1 MKVVITAD
9 HAGFDFAQ
17 DMVSFVEELGVD
29 VDYKGPV
36 SAESVDFSDYGIPAA
51 EEVAKGEY
59 DRGIVICGTGI
70 GMSISA
76 NKVKGV
82 RCGLVHDVYTAR
94 VTREHN
100 DSNVLALGAR
110 VIGPDLAKEI
120 IKTWIG
126 TDFEGGRHERRINKI
141 ADYEEKNS

>member
-29 VDYKGPV
+29 VDYNGPV

-82 RCGLVHDVYTAR
+82 RCALVHDVYTSHESR
-94 VTREHN
+94 VII
-100 DSNVLALGAR
+100 DSNVL
-110 VIGPDLAKEI
+110 EI
-120 IKTWIG
+120 V
-126 TDFEGGRHERRINKI
+126 
-141 ADYEEKNS
+141 A